1 MANKKNQAADINTRE
16 RIQQAANRLFN
27 EKGYEKTSITMICEA
42 AGVSKTTLHYY
53 FPKKQDLM
61 YDMKNYFEDI
71 YNKNLY
77 RVFAKETF
85 VLQIWEL
92 YQIMCEGDI
101 YYGPKIVAQHF
112 SQLLRDHEER
122 DYINKIYHRRILISL
137 IQSAQREKQ
146 ILNACPPEEICN
158 SMTYAARG
166 LIVTWSIEDG
176 SFDLVK
182 RMKDTVELILDPA
195 PGFRINENSESSM

>member
-1 MANKKNQAADINTRE
+1 MANKKNQAADVNTKE
-16 RIQQAANRLFN
+16 RIQQAANQLFN
-27 EKGYEKTSITMICEA
+27 EKGYEETSITMICEL

-92 YQIMCEGDI
+92 YQIMCEGDV
-101 YYGPKIVAQHF
+101 YYGPRIGSQHF
-112 SQLLRDHEER
+112 SQLLREHSER
-122 DYINKIYHRRILISL
+122 DYTNKIYHRRILISL

-146 ILNACPPEEICN
+146 ILNSYPPEQICDAL
-158 SMTYAARG
+158 TYAARG
-166 LIVTWSIEDG
+166 IILTWDIEDG
-176 SFDLVK
+176 SFDLAT
-182 RMKDTVELILDPA
+182 RMKAVIELILDPA
-195 PGFRINENSESSM
+195 PGFHICDASDIRD